1 MANSVPCMLVR
12 TWVILRR
19 AQMAAP
25 SLTELADELGA
36 TDVLARP
43 LCVSLDGTLVRTGI
57 MWERLL
63 LLVRKRPWLLFSL
76 PFWLV
81 AGRARIERR
90 VREQHR
96 FDAAAL
102 PYRKDLVELLRG
114 SREQGRRIVL
124 LGGSDAAAAGQVAN
138 HLGFFEEV
146 LPVDTTTREQAEVTR
161 KTIEERFGAAGFDFV
176 GDSAAQLPLLAA
188 ARRGYLVG
196 ATPSAAAAARTLGD
210 KTRVI
215 STRASR
221 LKAALKVMRPH
232 QWSKNALVVVP
243 LMLAPGRPSLAQLV
257 AALVAFVAFSL
268 CASAG
273 YVFNDLIDVEADR
286 AHKTKHRRPFASGD
300 LPVLFGPPLFLALF
314 LVSFAVAWAALPLG
328 FVGMLA
334 IYFVATLAYSLVLK
348 SKLMVD
354 VVVLAW
360 LYTHRVLAGGIATG
374 ITISAWLLGF
384 SMFTFASLAFA
395 KRYIELQS
403 MNKSGQ
409 IKSRGYHTRDQEM
422 VASMGPSAG
431 YIAVLLFCLYV
442 ESHAVS
448 TTYRHPE
455 LLWFIAPVL
464 FYWISRVWFLAHRG
478 HMQDDPV
485 KFALTDRRS
494 WVCAIAAG
502 TVAAAARFWY

>member
-1 MANSVPCMLVR
+1 
-12 TWVILRR
+12 
-19 AQMAAP
+19 MAAT
-25 SLTELADELGA
+25 SVTGLTDELGA
-36 TDVLARP
+36 SDALGRP
-43 LCVSLDGTLVRTGI
+43 LCVSLDGTLVRTEI
-57 MWERLL
+57 VWERLL
-63 LLVRKRPWLLFSL
+63 LMVRKRPWLLVSL
-76 PFWLV
+76 PFWLLG
-81 AGRARIERR
+81 GRARIERA

-96 FDAAAL
+96 FEAAAL
-102 PYRKDLVELLRG
+102 PYRADLVELLRAI
-114 SREQGRRIVL
+114 REKGRRIVL
-124 LGGSDAAAAGQVAN
+124 LGGPDVSSSREVAD
-138 HLGFFEEV
+138 HLGVFEEV
-146 LPVDTTTREQAEVTR
+146 LPLDGSTR
-161 KTIEERFGAAGFDFV
+161 KHAEAARNTLAERFGGTGFDYV
-176 GDSAAQLPLLAA
+176 GDSALQLPLLAA
-188 ARRGYLVG
+188 AERGYLVG
-196 ATPSAAAAARTLGD
+196 ATPSAVGASRSLGD
-210 KTRVI
+210 KARVI

-232 QWSKNALVVVP
+232 QWSKNALVMVP
-243 LMLAPGRPSLAQLV
+243 LMLAPGRPSLAQVFAGL
-257 AALVAFVAFSL
+257 LAFVSFSL

-286 AHKTKHRRPFASGD
+286 AHKTKYRRPFASGD
-300 LPVLFGPPLFLALF
+300 LPVMFGPPLFLALF
-314 LVSFAVAWAALPLG
+314 LASFAVAAALPLG
-328 FVGMLA
+328 FVGMLS
-334 IYFVATLAYSLVLK
+334 IYFVATLSYSLVLK

-403 MNKSGQ
+403 MEKSGQ

-448 TTYRHPE
+448 ATYRRPE

-494 WVCAIAAG
+494 WICALAAG
-502 TVAAAARFWY
+502 SVAAAARFWY

>member
-1 MANSVPCMLVR
+1 
-12 TWVILRR
+12 
-19 AQMAAP
+19 MAAR
-25 SLTELADELGA
+25 SVTELADELGA
-36 TDVLARP
+36 TDALARP
-43 LCVSLDGTLVRTGI
+43 LCVSLDRTLVRTEI
-57 MWERLL
+57 VWERLL
-63 LLVRKRPWLLFSL
+63 LLVRKRPWLLLSL
-76 PFWLV
+76 PFWLL
-81 AGRARIERR
+81 AGRARIERTL
-90 VREQHR
+90 REQHR

-102 PYRKDLVELLRG
+102 PYRKDFVELLRA
-114 SREQGRRIVL
+114 SRERGRRLVL
-124 LGGSDAAAAGQVAN
+124 LGGSDASAAQQVAD
-138 HLGFFEEV
+138 HLGVFEEV
-146 LPVDTTTREQAEVTR
+146 LPFDAATPQQAEAVR
-161 KTIEERFGAAGFDFV
+161 KNVEARFGATGFDYV
-176 GDSAAQLPLLAA
+176 GDSAGQLPLLLA
-188 ARRGYLVG
+188 ARRAYLVG
-196 ATPSAAAAARTLGD
+196 ATPSAAAGARALGD
-210 KTRVI
+210 KAYVI

-243 LMLAPGRPSLAQLV
+243 LMLAPARPSLSQLA
-257 AALVAFVAFSL
+257 AALLAFAAFSL

-300 LPVLFGPPLFLALF
+300 LPVVFGPPLFLALF
-314 LVSFAVAWAALPLG
+314 LVSFALAWVALPLG

-374 ITISAWLLGF
+374 IAISAWLLGF

-403 MNKSGQ
+403 MNRSGQ

-494 WVCAIAAG
+494 WVCAIAVG
-502 TVAAAARFWY
+502 SVAAAARFWY